1 MEKKLTVLGFIS
13 SRDLKTRVLNYADT
27 VAIHNRLAFLFSQKK
42 HIENGLNGLDKMSA
56 QYYDMWKQL
65 TTVEEEIFKQK
76 EQLALYY
83 SREKYRNQI
92 IIELIN

>member
-1 MEKKLTVLGFIS
+1 M
-13 SRDLKTRVLNYADT
+13 LNYADT